1 MTRAPSGSPTELEAR
16 VAVLERAVHTALAQL
31 GATDSSRAGGNGVR
45 LADEALRIVL
55 AQRNDVDGASDIGFE
70 VLVGCPADAGC
81 EDQAWAPA
89 CTVNPL
95 DALTGE
101 LMTDPDVHCSADGS
115 ASDHDFQ
122 HDDVEGHASLQGQ
135 YADTVRE
142 RARAADGPHP
152 PIRGSGASLAP
163 ASPHLSRLS

>member
-1 MTRAPSGSPTELEAR
+1 M
-16 VAVLERAVHTALAQL
+16 HTALAQL

-45 LADEALRIVL
+45 LADEVLRIVL
-55 AQRNDVDGASDIGFE
+55 AQRNDVDGASDM
-70 VLVGCPADAGC
+70 VLVGCPADAAC
-81 EDQAWAPA
+81 EDQARAPA
-89 CTVNPL
+89 CTVTDPL

-101 LMTDPDVHCSADGS
+101 LMTDPEVHCSAHGS

-142 RARAADGPHP
+142 RARSADGPHP
-152 PIRGSGASLAP
+152 PIRASGASLAP